1 MLESAPSLL
10 GPWSSFY
17 VMAGSSAAALVGL
30 MFVVITLTS
39 SRDLAAKSDLET
51 RRAGIANFST
61 PTVMHLAA
69 ALFVS
74 AILVAPWPAFL
85 LPGLSVALVGLYGSF
100 YCLRIV
106 YRARMLRRYQAD
118 TEDWAWY
125 WILPLFAYVVMVAAS
140 FGLHVIPRIAL
151 FGIAGGVLLLLLVGI
166 HNAWDIVTY
175 ITTDLDRS
183 EGGGHDD
190 TDAR

>member
-1 MLESAPSLL
+1 MLESTPSLL

-17 VMAGSSAAALVGL
+17 VMTGPSAAALVGL

-39 SRDLAAKSDLET
+39 SRDLSTVSDIET

-61 PTVMHLAA
+61 PTVVHLAA

-74 AILVAPWPAFL
+74 AILVAPWKAFFLPA
-85 LPGLSVALVGLYGSF
+85 LSVGLVGLYGF
-100 YCLRIV
+100 AYCLRIV

-118 TEDWAWY
+118 TEDWTWY
-125 WILPLFAYVVMVAAS
+125 WILPLLAYVAMVAATIA
-140 FGLHVIPRIAL
+140 LHWIPRIAL
-151 FGIAGGVLLLLLVGI
+151 FGIGGGVLLLLLVGI

-175 ITTDLDRS
+175 VTVDLEES
-183 EGGGHDD
+183 AGGGHEN

>member
-1 MLESAPSLL
+1 MPESTAPLL

-17 VMAGSSAAALVGL
+17 VMTGSSAAALVGL

-39 SRDLAAKSDLET
+39 SRDLTATSDIET

-61 PTVMHLAA
+61 PTVVHLAA
-69 ALFVS
+69 ALFIS
-74 AILVAPWPAFL
+74 AIMIAPWRAFFV
-85 LPGLSVALVGLYGSF
+85 PGLSVALVGLYGLL

-118 TEDWAWY
+118 TEDWTWY
-125 WILPLFAYVVMVAAS
+125 WILPLLAYVAMIAAS
-140 FGLHVIPRIAL
+140 IALHLIPRIAL
-151 FGIAGGVLLLLLVGI
+151 FGIGGGVLLLLLVGI

-175 ITTDLDRS
+175 ITTELDQS
-183 EGGGHDD
+183 GGGGDKN